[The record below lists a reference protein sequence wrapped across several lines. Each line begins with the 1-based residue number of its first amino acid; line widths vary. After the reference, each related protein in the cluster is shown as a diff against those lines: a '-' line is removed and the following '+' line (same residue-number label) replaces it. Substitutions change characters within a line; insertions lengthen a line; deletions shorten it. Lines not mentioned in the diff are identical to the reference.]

1 MSMQDM
7 GSIMGQKIVEI
18 INITK
23 DKKLSSGDELGWRKV
38 NLNQL
43 MKK

>member
-1 MSMQDM
+1 MKDI
-7 GSIMGQKIVEI
+7 GIIMGQKIVEM

-23 DKKLSSGDELGWRKV
+23 DKKLSSGEELGLRKV